1 MHLAAADGHL
11 DLLKF
16 LIETV
21 GVYLNPKDRWGS
33 TPLNDAKLPEVKE
46 YLESVGALK
55 GLDCNYAEIPNM
67 TCSENQYRLLY
78 AAATNDI
85 PLMKSLHM
93 KGWKVNS
100 YDYDGR
106 SALGLAASNGH
117 VEAIKYLLAHGADPK
132 IKDARGNNALQDAIR
147 ENRKEAID
155 ILSSSFN

>member
-33 TPLNDAKLPEVKE
+33 TPLNDAKLPEVRE
-46 YLESVGALK
+46 YLESVGAER
-55 GLDCNYAEIPNM
+55 GQDCNYSEIPKI

-85 PLMKSLHM
+85 PLMKSLLM
-93 KGWKVNS
+93 KGLQVNT
-100 YDYDGR
+100 
-106 SALGLAASNGH
+106 
-117 VEAIKYLLAHGADPK
+117 
-132 IKDARGNNALQDAIR
+132 
-147 ENRKEAID
+147 
-155 ILSSSFN
+155 